1 MTVAKIPFSVIIE
14 WMCFITSILFIPKG
28 LNQKYWMRFTP
39 YLAIVVLVETFSYL
53 VGRVINIDIN
63 KHYIYNSF
71 ILIWSAFHL
80 WIFTKIITIKNITAV
95 CKTIGVAIIVCYF
108 VEWLNFGFDFY
119 LYRTDTFIG
128 GIIVLLSV
136 IYFISLFKQ
145 DEYHDILKDASF
157 WFVAGCLIFYGTT
170 TSINA
175 FFEELVKI
183 RVKGQV
189 SLRYIIINIFNV
201 IMYSCWIKSF
211 LCLRNKKIYTRAS
224 S

>member
-1 MTVAKIPFSVIIE
+1 MSITKIPLSVIME
-14 WMCFITSILFIPKG
+14 WMCLIASILFIPKK
-28 LNQKYWMRFTP
+28 LTQSYWRMFIP
-39 YLAIVVLVETFSYL
+39 YLALVAVVETFSYL
-53 VGRVINIDIN
+53 VGRVIDIDLN

-71 ILIWSAFHL
+71 LLVWSLFHL
-80 WIFTKIITIKNITAV
+80 WIFAKIIPLKNIKAV
-95 CKTIGVAIIVCYF
+95 CITIGFAIVVCYI
-108 VEWLNFGFDFY
+108 VEWAYFDFTFY

-136 IYFISLFKQ
+136 IYYISLFKQ

-157 WFVAGCLIFYGTT
+157 WFVTGCLIFYGTT

-175 FFEELVKI
+175 FFEELVRI
-183 RVKGQV
+183 RIKGQV

-211 LCLRNKKIYTRAS
+211 LCLRNKKIYTQALS
-224 S
+224 